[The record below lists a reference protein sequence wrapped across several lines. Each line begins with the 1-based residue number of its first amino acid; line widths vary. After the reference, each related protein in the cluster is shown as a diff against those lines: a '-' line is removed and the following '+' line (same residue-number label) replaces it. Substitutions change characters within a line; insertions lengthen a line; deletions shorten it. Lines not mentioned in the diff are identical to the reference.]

1 MEVTILDDNMSK
13 NVERGV
19 TIVATTMT
27 TINITRLDDTM
38 TTNVEI
44 TTITNELTSRLT
56 TIDDTTIIA
65 TIGGI
70 NKTIGGISN
79 LFESLIDYLLGYCR

>member
-1 MEVTILDDNMSK
+1 MEVTILDDIISE

-19 TIVATTMT
+19 TIVATTIT
-27 TINITRLDDTM
+27 TINITRLDDTT

-44 TTITNELTSRLT
+44 TTSTNELTIRRT

-65 TIGGI
+65 TVGGI
-70 NKTIGGISN
+70 NNTIGGISS